1 MNNDATV
8 NNAHTESKVM
18 PTVCVTG
25 ASGFI
30 ASHLVKQLLDQ
41 GYTVRGSVRGAA
53 SNYPY
58 LTSLEGAT
66 ERLQLFQADL
76 LKEGAFEKIVDG
88 CEFVLHTASPYIVN
102 VKDSQTE
109 LVDPAVNGTLNVL
122 KACAKTD
129 SVKRVVVT
137 SSLAAITDEP
147 DSTKVFSEVD
157 WNEKS
162 NLKRNPY
169 FYSKV
174 EAEKAAWSF
183 VKNKQ
188 DDCNFELVTINPF
201 MVIGPSLGPGLNE
214 SNKILSDLLKG
225 AYPCL
230 MTVNWGI
237 VDVRDVAAAH
247 ILAMT
252 EPTAK
257 GRYLIVNENW
267 TMAKLVSFMR
277 DELGYSDYR
286 LPKLN
291 LATPFGD
298 KVMKLL
304 SYTQPSG
311 NGTYMRSHVGR
322 KMQFDNS
329 KAVDEL
335 HIKYIPAAQSI
346 QEAVE
351 DMVRWKHL
359 PVKDSTKA
367 IVA

>member
-1 MNNDATV
+1 MSNDTQ
-8 NNAHTESKVM
+8 TEESTSNSNSTS
-18 PTVCVTG
+18 TVCVTG

-30 ASHLVKQLLDQ
+30 AAHLVKQLLAQ
-41 GYTVRGSVRGAA
+41 GYFVRGSVRGTAD
-53 SNYPY
+53 NYPY
-58 LTSLEGAT
+58 LTSLDGAS
-66 ERLQLFQADL
+66 ERLSLYQADL
-76 LKEGAFEKIVDG
+76 LEEGIFEKIVDG
-88 CEFVLHTASPYIVN
+88 CDYVLHTASPYIVN

-122 KACAKTD
+122 KACAKSS
-129 SVKRVVVT
+129 SVKRVVLT

-147 DSTKVFSEVD
+147 NSDKVFSESD

-183 VKNKQ
+183 VKTKQ
-188 DDCNFELVTINPF
+188 DNCKFDLVSINPF
-201 MVIGPSLGPGLNE
+201 MVIGPSLGPSLNE

-252 EPTAK
+252 SEDAR

-267 TMAKLVSFMR
+267 SMTKLVSFLR
-277 DELGYSDYR
+277 DELAYTDYR

-311 NGTYMRSHVGR
+311 NGSYMRSHVGR

-329 KAVDEL
+329 KAIDEL
-335 HIKYIPAAQSI
+335 NINYIPAAQSI
-346 QEAVE
+346 QDAVE
-351 DMVRWKHL
+351 DMVRWKHI
-359 PVKDSTKA
+359 PIKDSTRSIQK
-367 IVA
+367 